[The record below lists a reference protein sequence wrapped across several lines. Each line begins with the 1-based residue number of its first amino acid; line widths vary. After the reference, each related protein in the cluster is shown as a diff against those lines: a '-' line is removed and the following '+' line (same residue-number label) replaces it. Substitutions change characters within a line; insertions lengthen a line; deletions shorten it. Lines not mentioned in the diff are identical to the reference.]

1 MTRTRRSGWRS
12 RSCARSARRN
22 MRLVRAFARL
32 AAAAALAAMAAQA
45 QDRRSGATVEE
56 QFELLV
62 PAVEQPPRD
71 FKTAEEHYNFLLER
85 ANGGT
90 KHTMQ
95 TIPVWDG
102 LWGSGNNTM
111 PAIFLENGT
120 LANAWRPGATT
131 VKEGVLTPPY
141 EKAFRERRAEI
152 DKYGEQRYDRLTNCE
167 YPASRAGS
175 GSRTSKSL

>member
-1 MTRTRRSGWRS
+1 
-12 RSCARSARRN
+12 
-22 MRLVRAFARL
+22 MRPQQHALLGL
-32 AAAAALAAMAAQA
+32 AVVVAIAAVSPISHAQN
-45 QDRRSGATVEE
+45 RESGATVEE
-56 QFELLV
+56 QFELPV
-62 PAVEQPPRD
+62 PAVEPPPSD

-120 LANAWRPGATT
+120 LANAWRPGATK

-141 EKAFRERRAEI
+141 EEHFRDRRA
-152 DKYGEQRYDRLTNCE
+152 
-167 YPASRAGS
+167 
-175 GSRTSKSL
+175 